1 VTSIGHN
8 ITGASIGLAC
18 YSWIDRP
25 ILAFI
30 SAVIAGFISHY
41 VFDFIPHGHYK
52 DVGTR
57 KSDGSLIEIDK
68 KTLIFV
74 LLDAIPSLIAINLAV
89 FFMSDSLWT
98 TFIVA
103 SAIAAAQLPDAI
115 EFFID
120 IGFIKKSKFLAK
132 HRNFHMFEPI
142 HWHSPS
148 PAVARVWTWTDIWQ
162 LIPLAVLIW
171 QIISL

>member
-8 ITGASIGLAC
+8 IAGASIGLAC

-25 ILAFI
+25 ILTFT
-30 SAVIAGFISHY
+30 SAVIAGFVSHY

-57 KSDGSLIEIDK
+57 ESDGSLIEIDK

-98 TFIVA
+98 AFIVA
-103 SAIAAAQLPDAI
+103 SAIAAAQLPDVT
-115 EFFID
+115 EFLID
-120 IGFIKKSKFLAK
+120 IGLIKKVSFWQNIGISTCSSQYIGIAHLLLLAGYG
-132 HRNFHMFEPI
+132 HGRTFG
-142 HWHSPS
+142 S
-148 PAVARVWTWTDIWQ
+148 
-162 LIPLAVLIW
+162 
-171 QIISL
+171 